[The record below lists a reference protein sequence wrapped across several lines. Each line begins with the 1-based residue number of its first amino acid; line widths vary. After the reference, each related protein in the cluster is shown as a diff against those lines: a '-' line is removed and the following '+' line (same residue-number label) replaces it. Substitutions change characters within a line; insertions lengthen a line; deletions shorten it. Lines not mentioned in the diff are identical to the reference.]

1 MRKVMLNAVDFA
13 AKALTGKPY
22 IELRFDGRSLA
33 LIADAVDDERQIR
46 ALPGGIAGPSQEV
59 GLGIAVERD
68 VTDISEGN
76 LRLGEAVSD
85 CLGGKSRPVLDAP
98 EAFLFGGGNNL
109 AVAHEASR
117 RVAVVGVEAEN
128 EQG

>member
-13 AKALTGKPY
+13 AKALTGKRH
-22 IELRFDGRSLA
+22 IELRLHGRSLV

-46 ALPGGIAGPSQEV
+46 ALPGGIADPSQDV

-85 CLGGKSRPVLDAP
+85 CLGGKSCPVLDSP
-98 EAFLFGGGNNL
+98 EAFLFSGGNNL

-117 RVAVVGVEAEN
+117 RVGVVGIEAEN
-128 EQG
+128 